1 MPQEANPSGDH
12 ILKLILSLESVY
24 TLEREWKSNSDISDS
39 DFLEEQTMQRD
50 IQIQELTKL
59 LQETKLQLEKE
70 RKRTR
75 DLQDTK
81 VLAFLVLCKKEDD

>member
-1 MPQEANPSGDH
+1 MPQEAKPSSDH

-39 DFLEEQTMQRD
+39 DLLEEQTMQRD

-81 VLAFLVLCKKEDD
+81 VLTFLAL